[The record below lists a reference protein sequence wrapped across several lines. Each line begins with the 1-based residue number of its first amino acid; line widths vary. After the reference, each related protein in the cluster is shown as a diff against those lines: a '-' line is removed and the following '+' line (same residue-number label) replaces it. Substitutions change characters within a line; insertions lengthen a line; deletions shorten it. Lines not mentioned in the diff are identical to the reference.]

1 MKSFRLDPDNFPR
14 IRRNIILTYIILA
27 LVALVI
33 FYLYLQEALF
43 NQAWILVPFV
53 LLVFT
58 AAGWYALQQ
67 RRKYWE
73 GYELRLGDKILIRA
87 FPNNPDMKIK
97 RTDVTGIK
105 EVRQGLILATRASE
119 NALLIPKELSD
130 QDYQQIKGVM
140 EMWASKEI

>member
-1 MKSFRLDPDNFPR
+1 MKSFRLDPENFPR

-33 FYLYLQEALF
+33 FYLYLREALF
-43 NQAWILVPFV
+43 NQAWMLIPFV

-58 AAGWYALQQ
+58 AAGWYALRQ

-73 GYELRLGDKILIRA
+73 GYELRLGDNILIRA
-87 FPNNPDMKIK
+87 APNNPDMKIK
-97 RTDVTGIK
+97 RKDVTGIK
-105 EVRQGLILATRASE
+105 EVHQGLILATRASE

-140 EMWASKEI
+140 ERWASKKA